1 MEQNYVESSKN
12 NIYLNVVIFEC
23 FFACIF
29 FIALLILM
37 FSYDFLN
44 LISTIAC
51 WLYLLV
57 LIITIFIMIKYK
69 TKYIE
74 ELLFFFNFSRLTLIM
89 ILLYNL
95 LHNEV
100 RDS

>member
-29 FIALLILM
+29 FIALLIYTLDLE
-37 FSYDFLN
+37 FRNKFA
-44 LISTIAC
+44 IIAG
-51 WLYLLV
+51 WIYLLV